1 MNRLVLSGVGG
12 LVALGV
18 AGAILYP
25 TPASQ
30 AQQKQPPEV
39 RQETKPVETRTS
51 SLPLTQ
57 AVLYT
62 NGVGYFE
69 REGTVQGDAEVE
81 LTCRL
86 GEVNDLLKSLMVQDM
101 DRGKPGAVTLAGPV
115 EQHRSSNS
123 LEGFMEN
130 NPSWQDILLLARG
143 TSVEVTLEPASPVAA
158 APAPVTGVLIS
169 IENPLQQ
176 HRVANN
182 LEYLL
187 SPQGQPMP
195 NAPPGG
201 GLGRLSQAAT
211 TLPAR
216 YLPDD
221 DAQTIQLK
229 VKNEARPEPTRLQ
242 LLTSQGQVT
251 IRLDQV
257 KRVKLLDQQLDQ
269 SIRAALA
276 KVPRP
281 FQALGNQPTTVRLR
295 LEGAGQRRVRVSYLR
310 EQPMWK
316 TSYRLMLDDK
326 GTAQLQ
332 GWAIVEN
339 PSDEDWNRI
348 QLKLVAGQPVSFR
361 MDLHTSLQPR
371 RPEAS
376 VPSYKPFL
384 PKGHAALF
392 DRHSGP
398 VALLP
403 NMGGETTL
411 DQKPA
416 EKQGGGLGGPG
427 GLGGGGLGG
436 GGLGGGGL
444 GGGGLGGVA
453 SGGARA
459 PSGMGGLG
467 GGMPENEQPPPGAP
481 VGSYFEYTI
490 AEPVTLAHGKT
501 SMVPLLQ
508 TAMPAERLS
517 LYQFEKNNHKAL
529 LALRLLNDTK
539 LLLGAG
545 PVTIIDRRQLAGEAQ
560 LPEVAVGAKTFL
572 TYGVDASLQVT
583 EKSIGKNQSAG
594 IEIRYSTL
602 DGFKEKLVEQYTSIY
617 QFTNRDAMLR
627 RVLIEQP
634 RTDNSKLIKPKE
646 SKESD
651 DNTYRFQTEVA
662 PGQRGEYTVVVNQHH
677 DWSSS
682 PPPQDLVKPGT
693 IQKSNDIEG
702 VGSIE
707 VVMEDQPERPGVV
720 TSAAGY
726 LFLTNHLE
734 RRYRYSL
741 NAVEGREWSGT
752 LRHGIDHSWNVSR
765 PPEGAKL
772 DDRELVIPIK
782 ALPNKPTILDV
793 MQDKAVDKKILLSQ
807 ASASELGA
815 ILRDRQ
821 IPPALKPVLEQAM
834 NLQSTLT
841 SISNQQTAIKA
852 RLQEI
857 DVEQNRLRA
866 NMKDLPKDVP
876 LYKRYLEKFDKQ
888 EQEIDER
895 RDEAK
900 KLREQEADLLKK
912 LKDLEQGLK

>member
-1 MNRLVLSGVGG
+1 
-12 LVALGV
+12 
-18 AGAILYP
+18 
-25 TPASQ
+25 
-30 AQQKQPPEV
+30 
-39 RQETKPVETRTS
+39 
-51 SLPLTQ
+51 
-57 AVLYT
+57 
-62 NGVGYFE
+62 
-69 REGTVQGDAEVE
+69 
-81 LTCRL
+81 
-86 GEVNDLLKSLMVQDM
+86 
-101 DRGKPGAVTLAGPV
+101 
-115 EQHRSSNS
+115 
-123 LEGFMEN
+123 
-130 NPSWQDILLLARG
+130 
-143 TSVEVTLEPASPVAA
+143 
-158 APAPVTGVLIS
+158 
-169 IENPLQQ
+169 
-176 HRVANN
+176 
-182 LEYLL
+182 
-187 SPQGQPMP
+187 
-195 NAPPGG
+195 
-201 GLGRLSQAAT
+201 
-211 TLPAR
+211 LPAK
-216 YLPDD
+216 YTPEGDS
-221 DAQTIQLK
+221 QTIQLK
-229 VKNEARPEPTRLQ
+229 VKNDARPEPDRLQ

-276 KVPRP
+276 KLPRP
-281 FQALGNQPTTVRLR
+281 FQALGNQPTIVRLR

-316 TSYRLMLDDK
+316 TSYRLILDDK
-326 GTAQLQ
+326 GSAQLQ

-371 RPEAS
+371 RPVAS

-392 DRHSGP
+392 DRQSGP
-398 VALLP
+398 VAMLP

-411 DQKPA
+411 EQKPA
-416 EKQGGGLGGPG
+416 ERQSG

-436 GGLGGGGL
+436 GLGGGGLGGSGL

-459 PSGMGGLG
+459 PLGMGGAG
-467 GGMPENEQPPPGAP
+467 GSVPENDQPAPGAP

-508 TAMPAERLS
+508 TNIPAERLS
-517 LYQFEKNNHKAL
+517 LYQYERNDNKAL
-529 LALRLLNDTK
+529 LALRLQNDTK

-560 LPEVAVGAKTFL
+560 LPEVAIGAKTFL
-572 TYGVDASLQVT
+572 TYGVDASLQIT
-583 EKSIGKNQSAG
+583 EKTTIKNQPVNVELQYA
-594 IEIRYSTL
+594 TL
-602 DGFKEKLVEQYTSIY
+602 QGFKEKLIEQYTTVY
-617 QFTNRDAMLR
+617 EFTNRDTLAR
-627 RVLIEQP
+627 KVLIEQP
-634 RTDNSKLIKPKE
+634 RSDFSRLIKPAE

-651 DNTYRFQTEVA
+651 ESTYRFQTEVA
-662 PGQRGEYTVVVNQHH
+662 AGQRGVFTVLDDIRR
-677 DWSSS
+677 DWSTNE
-682 PPPQDLVKPGT
+682 KPGRQVEVKQGT
-693 IQKSNDIEG
+693 LQKSAMIEG
-702 VGSIE
+702 VGSTE

-720 TSAAGY
+720 TSAGGY
-726 LFLTNHLE
+726 LYLTNHLE

-752 LRHGIDHSWNVSR
+752 LRHGIDYSWNVSR

-782 ALPNKPTILDV
+782 AVPNKPTILDV
-793 MQDKAVDKKILLSQ
+793 VQDKAVDKKILLSQ
-807 ASASELGA
+807 AGASDLGA

-821 IPPALKPVLEQAM
+821 VPPVLKPILEQAM

-841 SISNQQTAIKA
+841 GITNQQAVIKA

-857 DVEQNRLRA
+857 DIEQNRLRA